1 MRAFLA
7 RALVDLRPFFRARG
21 ARGVPAMK
29 KTMLVALLVLAI
41 WGAVAAYEAIVTLKA
56 GLPAHSATAR

>member
-1 MRAFLA
+1 
-7 RALVDLRPFFRARG
+7 
-21 ARGVPAMK
+21 MK

-56 GLPAHSATAR
+56 GLPTHSATAR